1 MDSTLL
7 LQADL
12 YPKVTPAGAYYAVS
26 NKGQSASRTLLAS
39 ILQADEQETVNKEN
53 VMRWAQTDDID
64 AALNLLYR
72 MQRLEFLYGE
82 DEPDAK
88 TDVLGGTGLPS
99 ILMHLSDTQK
109 ALLVDQDGFYFSSS
123 GFNHEAA
130 EEIAVLASEAV
141 RLYERHSLLIKN
153 NLNIYHNAV
162 SICDPS
168 GQSELT
174 FFPLYIDNLKFIL
187 VTGGVPQLHK
197 EEFVLLVRALYQIAD
212 SVAQAD
218 AF

>member
-1 MDSTLL
+1 
-7 LQADL
+7 
-12 YPKVTPAGAYYAVS
+12 
-26 NKGQSASRTLLAS
+26 
-39 ILQADEQETVNKEN
+39 
-53 VMRWAQTDDID
+53 MRWAQTDDLD
-64 AALNLLYR
+64 TALNLLYR

-82 DEPDAK
+82 DEPEQK
-88 TDVLGGTGLPS
+88 TDLLSGTGLPN
-99 ILMHLSDTQK
+99 ILMHLSDVQK

-162 SICDPS
+162 GICDPS
-168 GQSELT
+168 GQSELS
-174 FFPLYIDNLKFIL
+174 FFPLYIGDLKFIL

-197 EEFVLLVRALYQIAD
+197 DEFVSLVRALYQIVD
-212 SVAQAD
+212 SAAQAD
-218 AF
+218 TF